1 MSALTTSIAKLQQ
14 EKQQLQKD
22 KDELQAKLAAKMATK
37 GRLLIF
43 LYRFRSC
50 IFVKPQE

>member
-1 MSALTTSIAKLQQ
+1 MSALTASIAKLQQ
-14 EKQQLQKD
+14 EKQQLQKE
-22 KDELQAKLAAKMATK
+22 KDELQAKFAAKMATK

-43 LYRFRSC
+43 LYRFHSC